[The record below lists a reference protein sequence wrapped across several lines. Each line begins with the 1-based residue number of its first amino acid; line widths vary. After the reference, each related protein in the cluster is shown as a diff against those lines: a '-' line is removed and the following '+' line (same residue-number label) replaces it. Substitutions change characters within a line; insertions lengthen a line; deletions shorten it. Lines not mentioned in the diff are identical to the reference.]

1 VEHTGVGDIVPR
13 DGTNGTGFERYHS
26 SGVPVE
32 HPKLDF
38 IGRTIGINVDYHSY
52 ITRLEPFGWQGFQ
65 KYDAIMFAQH
75 LASYS
80 FTG

>member
-1 VEHTGVGDIVPR
+1 
-13 DGTNGTGFERYHS
+13 
-26 SGVPVE
+26 VPVE
-32 HPKLDF
+32 HRKLDF